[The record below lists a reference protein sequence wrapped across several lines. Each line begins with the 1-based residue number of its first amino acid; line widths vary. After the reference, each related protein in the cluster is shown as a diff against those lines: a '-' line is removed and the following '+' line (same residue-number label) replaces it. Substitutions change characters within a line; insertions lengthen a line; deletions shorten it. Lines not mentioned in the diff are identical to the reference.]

1 MTTAISRPPA
11 HGFNRSDQAGQRRP
25 NGPAG
30 NAEQFAYPH
39 RCAGWELGRVIA
51 EQRAERDRPGHQRL
65 DGGQVP
71 PGRGRAASCLEVRS
85 Q

>member
-1 MTTAISRPPA
+1 MVPSA
-11 HGFNRSDQAGQRRP
+11 
-25 NGPAG
+25 
-30 NAEQFAYPH
+30 NAEQFAYL
-39 RCAGWELGRVIA
+39 RQSAGRELERVIA

-71 PGRGRAASCLEVRS
+71 PGRGRAASSLEIRS